1 MAKVGYE
8 VDFLPVGNGEKSGD
22 AIAVR
27 YGSIGNYKVMVVD
40 GGTKES
46 GQALVD
52 HIVKHYETTEVD
64 YLVNTHPDGDH
75 ASGLSVVL
83 EQLTVHEIWLHRP
96 WEHSDKICSLFR
108 DGRITPNSLEQRLK
122 DSLSA
127 AYQLEELALEK
138 GIPVYEPFAGSMI
151 GEFLVLSP
159 SKEEY
164 LDLLPQFN
172 KTPEAKE
179 AKSLLETGL
188 EATRAVI
195 KWITETWTGET
206 LSESGTTSAENESSV
221 ILYANFDGWGC
232 LLTGDAGLRALSNA
246 ADYAELQQI
255 NLKECKFYQ
264 VPHHGSR
271 NNVSPSILN
280 RIVGDILQEGKET
293 KTRTAFASASKTS
306 TTHPRKVVQNA
317 FIRRGVFFHVTRGVG
332 KQHRHNMPDREGW
345 STAVPLEF
353 SSDVED

>member
-8 VDFLPVGNGEKSGD
+8 IDFLPVGNGEKSGD

-27 YGSIGNYKVMVVD
+27 YGSPGKYKIMVVD

-46 GQALVD
+46 GKALVD
-52 HIVKHYETTEVD
+52 HIVKHYGTTEVD

-83 EQLTVHEIWLHRP
+83 EQLTVHEVWLHRP
-96 WEHSDKICSLFR
+96 WEHSDEICSLFK

-127 AYQLEELALEK
+127 AYQLEELALKK
-138 GIPVYEPFAGSMI
+138 GIPIYEPFAGTMI
-151 GEFLVLSP
+151 GKFLVLSP
-159 SKEEY
+159 SEEEY
-164 LDLLPQFN
+164 LNFLPQFN
-172 KTPEAKE
+172 KTPEAKAE
-179 AKSLLETGL
+179 KSLLEAGL
-188 EATRAVI
+188 EAARAAI

-206 LSESGTTSAENESSV
+206 LSENGTTSSENESSV
-221 ILYANFDGWGC
+221 ILYANFDGRGC
-232 LLTGDAGLRALSNA
+232 LLTGDAGLQGLSNA
-246 ADYAELQQI
+246 ADYAESQQI
-255 NLKECKFYQ
+255 NLRECKFYQ

-280 RIVGDILQEGKET
+280 RILGDILQEGDEAMT
-293 KTRTAFASASKTS
+293 GTAFASASEKS

-317 FIRRGVFFHVTRGVG
+317 FIRRGVSFHVTRGIG
-332 KQHRHNMPDREGW
+332 KRHHYNMPDREGW
-345 STAVPLEF
+345 SAAIPLEF
-353 SSDVED
+353 SRDVEE